1 MSELLYRSYAPQL
14 EVRTGANQ
22 DGRTIYGIA
31 VPWNAPMRINDHLVE
46 EFGPGAFDHQIR
58 AGRGQLGAPVTR
70 IVYAREHMPLGG
82 TLIGRVS
89 MMRNDAAGQYVEM
102 RVAKTPVGD
111 ETLELVREGA
121 LPHLSVGFRERQD
134 GNMRKA
140 GGVVCRTKADMFEIA
155 STLEGAYGDMAS
167 AVGVRGRRLLVA
179 RLDTRAAGRRAARAR
194 RRVPYR
200 RTAGPAQRQ
209 RPNPRAASRPAN
221 LKSSSVLA
229 SGRFW
234 MFVWLGIFAV
244 VLIWGVVTALFLM
257 DSTRNLNALSIAAL
271 IVACAAGVQTT
282 LTMRK
287 ADPDDRL

>member
-31 VPWNAPMRINDHLVE
+31 VPWNAPMRITDSLVE
-46 EFGPGAFDHQIR
+46 EFAPGAFDHQIR

-121 LPHLSVGFRERQD
+121 LPHLSVGFRERSD

-140 GGVVCRTKADMFEIA
+140 GGVVCRTRADMFEIA
-155 STLEGAYGDMAS
+155 STLQGAYGDMAA
-167 AVGVRGRRLLVA
+167 AVGVRSAGGQSSPGSLLEEQDA
-179 RLDTRAAGRRAARAR
+179 QLRARAEEFL
-194 RRVPYR
+194 
-200 RTAGPAQRQ
+200 TTGLPAL
-209 RPNPRAASRPAN
+209 PD
-221 LKSSSVLA
+221 L
-229 SGRFW
+229 
-234 MFVWLGIFAV
+234 
-244 VLIWGVVTALFLM
+244 
-257 DSTRNLNALSIAAL
+257 
-271 IVACAAGVQTT
+271 
-282 LTMRK
+282 
-287 ADPDDRL
+287 DDRIRALRLGLRF

>member
-31 VPWNAPMRINDHLVE
+31 VPWNAPMRITDSLVE
-46 EFGPGAFDHQIR
+46 EFAPGAFDHQIR

-140 GGVVCRTKADMFEIA
+140 GGVVCRTRADMFEIA
-155 STLEGAYGDMAS
+155 STLQGAYGDMAA
-167 AVGVRGRRLLVA
+167 AVGVRSAGQMSPGDVLSAQDAEL
-179 RLDTRAAGRRAARAR
+179 RAKAEEFLTTGLPALPDVDDRIRALR
-194 RRVPYR
+194 
-200 RTAGPAQRQ
+200 
-209 RPNPRAASRPAN
+209 
-221 LKSSSVLA
+221 
-229 SGRFW
+229 
-234 MFVWLGIFAV
+234 LGIF
-244 VLIWGVVTALFLM
+244 
-257 DSTRNLNALSIAAL
+257 R
-271 IVACAAGVQTT
+271 
-282 LTMRK
+282 
-287 ADPDDRL
+287 